1 MDDDFSYYGD
11 YSYFREYPDAPDN
24 NEIIDGMQLAMGA
37 RGQSAEQ
44 RQKFEGQTMVDYIGS
59 EAKEVVQVVGGG
71 MADMGAATVKGAV
84 QGFIGLPGDIEM
96 IGRWVTEIFNRG
108 GDESKVQAFLRG
120 MQDKTIAPTT
130 EDVKKW
136 MDANVGKVGKGDNPY
151 ETIGEVA
158 SPGGYVK
165 GVKATVKGAKS
176 LAPVVGEM
184 FEAYAART
192 GLTNYITDP
201 AKVYSGVSVQDI
213 QPKRRLNTLVTKL
226 ESGRIDEQS
235 YIENTKLLNE
245 AMQQKTQKVS
255 DADKVRGADEITRRL
270 LGALSPNAQVQ
281 LQEPVV
287 RFAKWLLDNN
297 PQFGNEL
304 GISIKG
310 TDPRGTA
317 GGYRSIDMIASIFAD
332 RANPGTG
339 VHEILHHTEQMM
351 PIEVQNGITD
361 EWTKSYLATYR
372 KADQKVQS
380 YLKEIPKAI
389 SGDRKA
395 LNNIFEGFKNGTLN
409 YDTHYQLVNPSEFWA
424 VNATRIMNSRYEAGS
439 WIGKAKVW
447 LNEFTE
453 KSKGAFGVRSDS
465 QVLNGLKAIAKGKGE
480 LQSDLLTEPTNVS
493 ASANRVK
500 KQREQTQQIK
510 RVAKGSAAAT
520 AAGAT
525 LTGDE
530 GQK

>member
-1 MDDDFSYYGD
+1 
-11 YSYFREYPDAPDN
+11 
-24 NEIIDGMQLAMGA
+24 
-37 RGQSAEQ
+37 
-44 RQKFEGQTMVDYIGS
+44 
-59 EAKEVVQVVGGG
+59 
-71 MADMGAATVKGAV
+71 
-84 QGFIGLPGDIEM
+84 M